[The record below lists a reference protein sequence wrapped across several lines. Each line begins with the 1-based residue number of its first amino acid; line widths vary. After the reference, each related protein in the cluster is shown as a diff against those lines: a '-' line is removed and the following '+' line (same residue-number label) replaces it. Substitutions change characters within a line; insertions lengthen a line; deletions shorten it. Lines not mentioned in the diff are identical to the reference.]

1 MELELKELNK
11 YLLGDRNQNLKDKDS
26 QAIVNQSEIT
36 HSWQPTKKYFE
47 RRSGEVT
54 SIAVAYDASF
64 LAFRYGRTIAIRTLT
79 NFELRYLNIEEKCLA
94 NIPTPI
100 VVSKDKKWL
109 VSGMIAFPDVNVV
122 NVWEISS
129 CKQVASFKGHD
140 WSQDGRIKSVAITSD
155 TENNKIV
162 LSGGND
168 CVVRIWDL
176 KSQGKLGE
184 FKEHSSPVKAIIIN
198 ENNQTIVSG
207 DGEGIIKFWNL
218 WTKETI
224 CSFKAHSESINSLAI
239 SPDVKLIASAGD
251 DREIKLWD
259 AETGKL
265 LSTLEKHSASINSV
279 TFSSDS
285 RLLASGDSNGCIEIW
300 NLETNKPMLIVSKHD
315 KSVTSLAFMPNEPI
329 LISGSKDRTI
339 KVWELI
345 EHE

>member
-1 MELELKELNK
+1 MAGKN
-11 YLLGDRNQNLKDKDS
+11 
-26 QAIVNQSEIT
+26 A
-36 HSWQPTKKYFE
+36 FE
-47 RRSGEVT
+47 CTSDVV
-54 SIAVAYDASF
+54 SIACASDGSF
-64 LAFRYGRTIAIRTLT
+64 LAFRYGRAIAIGTLT
-79 NFELRYLNIEEKCLA
+79 NLKKSRYLNLQEKPLA
-94 NIPTPI
+94 DIPSPI
-100 VVSKDKKWL
+100 VVSKDNQWL

-176 KSQGKLGE
+176 KSKGKLRK
-184 FKEHSSPVKAIIIN
+184 FQEHSSPVKAIIIN

-239 SPDVKLIASAGD
+239 SPMINLLLVLEMIERLNFGMPKLV
-251 DREIKLWD
+251 
-259 AETGKL
+259 
-265 LSTLEKHSASINSV
+265 NY
-279 TFSSDS
+279 
-285 RLLASGDSNGCIEIW
+285 
-300 NLETNKPMLIVSKHD
+300 
-315 KSVTSLAFMPNEPI
+315 
-329 LISGSKDRTI
+329 
-339 KVWELI
+339 
-345 EHE
+345 